1 MSSEP
6 PHERARRVVVAC
18 AACPHRMHAPEPSSR
33 GSARGMPARTR
44 SLPRSKSSDHPLPT
58 SFAARFEPWTGPAPD
73 PERLDDQ
80 VRRAHR
86 LPLRTPRLTT
96 IDSARDADVLDLGDL
111 AEPQLR
117 IAGKTWDGQD
127 LEAFDRLDGEREDS
141 FGGHA
146 RAPRPRRERP
156 APLRR
161 APLRGGSGV
170 FFRSGTTQV
179 LGVIAD
185 HCVETTDRPARLA
198 LEQALGR
205 DAAPAPAPAPVERV
219 TDRVAQKQLALP
231 IDVAPPPAPPRTRAS
246 RLRLRSTKRPKP
258 TPKLSRGRSC
268 AGRRRRR
275 RRRPPRRRPPRP
287 RRGRRRRTQEEEGR
301 CHHEKEEG
309 LRGQRRRVDCARR
322 PHHRSRSCRSSSPAR
337 PSPRIVDDI
346 VITEP

>member
-1 MSSEP
+1 MP
-6 PHERARRVVVAC
+6 APDARARAIVARLSEGN
-18 AACPHRMHAPEPSSR
+18 A
-33 GSARGMPARTR
+33 
-44 SLPRSKSSDHPLPT
+44 SSDEV
-58 SFAARFEPWTGPAPD
+58 FAAFEELDHLPPDVVRGALEPWTGPAPD

-111 AEPQLR
+111 AESQLR

-141 FGGHA
+141 FAGTLERRVLGENG
-146 RAPRPRRERP
+146 RPLYDVLLFGE
-156 APLRR
+156 
-161 APLRGGSGV
+161 GSGV

-219 TDRVAQKQLALP
+219 TDRAAQKQLALP
-231 IDVAPPPAPPRTRAS
+231 IDVAPPPAPPAHAS
-246 RLRLRSTKRPKP
+246 VETTAQVDEEAEADAEAELEAAPAPKKKATKKTAAKKKTAAPKKKAAAAA
-258 TPKLSRGRSC
+258 PKKKKAAATTKKKKASAAS
-268 AGRRRRR
+268 
-275 RRRPPRRRPPRP
+275 
-287 RRGRRRRTQEEEGR
+287 
-301 CHHEKEEG
+301 
-309 LRGQRRRVDCARR
+309 
-322 PHHRSRSCRSSSPAR
+322 
-337 PSPRIVDDI
+337 DDA
-346 VITEP
+346 